1 MLVRLHLSTDKCDS
15 CLPSLSLYFNIY
27 FAPTDATMFQNIQQF
42 HSGGSNTNS
51 FRLLATL
58 FITKNSIDM
67 RILCSELSQLKRIAT
82 INAISNCVCKGCR
95 YQCYISK
102 FYTLDKKIDKRTVPF
117 SVLSLQEPIDKKGYP
132 FSSFANKCNRSLM

>member
-1 MLVRLHLSTDKCDS
+1 METRRPQGGVFSPVVFTQFRVCPIFTSKCKCDS

-27 FAPTDATMFQNIQQF
+27 FAPTNATMFQNIQQF

-67 RILCSELSQLKRIAT
+67 HLLCSELSQLKRIAI
-82 INAISNCVCKGCR
+82 INAISNCVCKGCL
-95 YQCYISK
+95 YQCYILK
-102 FYTLDKKIDKRTVPF
+102 FNTL
-117 SVLSLQEPIDKKGYP
+117 
-132 FSSFANKCNRSLM
+132 ANRFE